1 MNITDERISK
11 LRRVM
16 REHGIDAYYI
26 PTEDWHL
33 SEYVGDHYKC
43 RKYITGFTGSAG
55 SAVVTQDSVG
65 LWVDGRYF
73 IQGEEQ
79 TRGTC
84 VTLYKMGEPGVP
96 SVHRY
101 ISDTLKEGQCLGFDA
116 RTVSR
121 SEEKKFA
128 DEMKKIGAKL
138 AEDYDLVGEIWED
151 RPPLPCNPVYELDLK
166 WCGESRADKLHTLRE
181 KMRGQNTEGIVISTL
196 DDIAWLLNL
205 RGNDVPCNPVILSYL
220 YVSMDSAVF
229 FVQEGAV
236 PEKVRESLR
245 KDGVECRGYDEV
257 YEYLSGICEKSVW
270 LTEELTNAK
279 LALSLPDGIRTVNE
293 DDPVRLMKAVKNP
306 VEMENMRQ
314 AHILDGAAVFRF
326 IIWLKQNVGKT
337 RITEISAAEK
347 LLSFRREQD
356 HFMGESFDPIIAYGS
371 HAAICHYSAT
381 EESDVPLE
389 AKGMVLADTGGQY
402 LLGTTDITRTIV
414 LGPVTE
420 EEKKYF
426 TLVLKGHLHLMNA
439 KFREGVTGLN
449 LDYIAREP
457 LWRIGKDYNHGTG
470 HGVGYFLNV
479 HEGPNGFRWRE
490 MAGRRDT
497 AAFAEGMITSDE
509 PGYYAEG
516 QFGIRHENLILCRKA
531 EKSENIQYMEFEPL
545 TMVPFDLDGIDTDLL
560 GEEDTELLNRYHRL
574 VFEKLSP
581 LLNDEEREYLA
592 GATREIKKVL
602 KK

>member
-1 MNITDERISK
+1 MNMIDNRISE
-11 LRRVM
+11 LRKVM
-16 REHGIDAYYI
+16 KEHGIDAYYV

-43 RKYITGFTGSAG
+43 RQFITGFTGSAG
-55 SAVVTQDSVG
+55 SAVVTQDSAC

-96 SVHRY
+96 SVHKY
-101 ISDTLKEGQCLGFDA
+101 LADTLKEGQCLGFDA

-121 SEEKKFA
+121 SEEKRFA
-128 DEMKKIGAKL
+128 AELKKSGAVL
-138 AEDYDLVGEIWED
+138 AEDLDLVGEIWED
-151 RPPLPCNPVYELDLK
+151 RPPLTCTPVYELGLE
-166 WCGESRADKLHTLRE
+166 WCGESRADKLRSLRVKMRE
-181 KMRGQNTEGIVISTL
+181 KDTDGIVVSPL

-220 YVSMDSAVF
+220 YVSLDSAVF
-229 FVQEGAV
+229 FAQKGAV
-236 PEKVRESLR
+236 PEEVKESLQ
-245 KDGVECRGYDEV
+245 KDGVECRDYEDVYD
-257 YEYLSGICEKSVW
+257 YFSGLREKSVW
-270 LTEELTNAK
+270 LTEELTNAR
-279 LALSLPDGIRTVNE
+279 LALSLPDGIHTVNE

-314 AHILDGAAVFRF
+314 AHLLDGAAVFRF

-337 RITEISAAEK
+337 EITEISAAEK

-356 HFMGESFDPIIAYGS
+356 HFMGESFAPIIAYGS

-381 EESDVPLE
+381 VESDRPLE
-389 AKGMVLADTGGQY
+389 PKGMVLADTGGQY

-497 AAFAEGMITSDE
+497 AAFCEGMITSDE

-516 QFGIRHENLILCRKA
+516 QFGVRHENLILCRKA
-531 EKSENIQYMEFEPL
+531 EKSDNIQYMEFEPL
-545 TMVPFDLDGIDTDLL
+545 TMVPFDLDGIDAALL

-574 VFEKLSP
+574 VYEKLSP
-581 LLNDEEREYLA
+581 LLNDEERGFLA
-592 GATREIKKVL
+592 DATREIKKV
-602 KK
+602 

>member
-1 MNITDERISK
+1 
-11 LRRVM
+11 
-16 REHGIDAYYI
+16 
-26 PTEDWHL
+26 
-33 SEYVGDHYKC
+33 
-43 RKYITGFTGSAG
+43 
-55 SAVVTQDSVG
+55 
-65 LWVDGRYF
+65 
-73 IQGEEQ
+73 
-79 TRGTC
+79 
-84 VTLYKMGEPGVP
+84 
-96 SVHRY
+96 
-101 ISDTLKEGQCLGFDA
+101 
-116 RTVSR
+116 
-121 SEEKKFA
+121 
-128 DEMKKIGAKL
+128 
-138 AEDYDLVGEIWED
+138 
-151 RPPLPCNPVYELDLK
+151 
-166 WCGESRADKLHTLRE
+166 
-181 KMRGQNTEGIVISTL
+181 
-196 DDIAWLLNL
+196 
-205 RGNDVPCNPVILSYL
+205 
-220 YVSMDSAVF
+220 
-229 FVQEGAV
+229 
-236 PEKVRESLR
+236 
-245 KDGVECRGYDEV
+245 
-257 YEYLSGICEKSVW
+257 
-270 LTEELTNAK
+270 
-279 LALSLPDGIRTVNE
+279 
-293 DDPVRLMKAVKNP
+293 
-306 VEMENMRQ
+306 MRQ

-420 EEKKYF
+420 DEKKYF

-592 GATREIKKVL
+592 GATREIKKV
-602 KK
+602 